1 MAGLRLLLYVSYLA
15 EASGQPDV
23 AAIVRESWKNSERDD
38 VSGLL
43 VFDGSRFAQFLEG
56 PEAAMQHLRS
66 RLEGDHRHRDIEVL
80 VWSTGV
86 DCRRFASWRMGYLK
100 YDLDRWGLQGLRG
113 ARGDVAIERS
123 RSFCRRWTST
133 PGELIPFECSFA
145 G

>member
-56 PEAAMQHLRS
+56 PEAAMQHRAAASKATIDTAIS
-66 RLEGDHRHRDIEVL
+66 RGPGVVNGRGLPTVRVVAYGLSEVRPRPL
-80 VWSTGV
+80 GPP
-86 DCRRFASWRMGYLK
+86 RAS
-100 YDLDRWGLQGLRG
+100 RG
-113 ARGDVAIERS
+113 AWRRGHRAFTFILPTLDIDTGRAH
-123 RSFCRRWTST
+123 
-133 PGELIPFECSFA
+133 PF
-145 G
+145 

>member
-1 MAGLRLLLYVSYLA
+1 LLLYVSYLA

-66 RLEGDHRHRDIEVL
+66 RLEGDHRHRDIEGSWCGQRAWIADGSRRG
-80 VWSTGV
+80 VWV
-86 DCRRFASWRMGYLK
+86 
-100 YDLDRWGLQGLRG
+100 
-113 ARGDVAIERS
+113 I
-123 RSFCRRWTST
+123 
-133 PGELIPFECSFA
+133 
-145 G
+145 